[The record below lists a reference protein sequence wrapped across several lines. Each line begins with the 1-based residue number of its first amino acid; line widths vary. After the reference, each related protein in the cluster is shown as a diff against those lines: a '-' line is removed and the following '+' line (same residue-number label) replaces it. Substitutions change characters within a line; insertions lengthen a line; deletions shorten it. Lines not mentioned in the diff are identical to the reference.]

1 MFKMKDVTTI
11 KRLLYIDQL
20 KGVAIILVVIAHFIA
35 VGSLYKTISK
45 ELFFDFANQYC
56 MPIFFFLSGLVIKQ
70 EKKKRCEYLFKKVRI
85 IIIPF
90 LVWGTLITLY
100 KQTTILDFFCDYRK
114 MGYWYLWVLFFFY
127 IFHIMFSGIST
138 LVNKRDKWWLDLVI
152 LIVAFVA
159 LKVGY
164 HFIPRSWNCFLG
176 YILWL
181 DYIIYF
187 MAGMLIKKYNV
198 ANKVF
203 ATHIFYAVAFAV
215 LLIVWIFKIQ
225 FSYIDVVMAF
235 CVIFIFCVFFYYAQE
250 NCITNGLAYI
260 GRYSL
265 SIYVMH
271 FFLLRYIHLGPIV
284 EWLNFTNNY
293 IVEGILL
300 LTSAVLICVLCILG
314 DHILQCSKYLRILF
328 LGKI

>member
-1 MFKMKDVTTI
+1 MFNMKDVTTI
-11 KRLLYIDQL
+11 KRLPYIDQL
-20 KGVAIILVVIAHFIA
+20 KGVAIILVVVAHFIA
-35 VGSLYKTISK
+35 VGNLYKTISK

-70 EKKKRCEYLFKKVRI
+70 EKKNVCKYLLIKVRAVL
-85 IIIPF
+85 IPF

-114 MGYWYLWVLFFFY
+114 MGYWFLWVLFFFY
-127 IFHIMFSGIST
+127 VFQIMFSSISA
-138 LVNKRDKWWLDLVI
+138 LVNKRNKWWLDLVI
-152 LIVAFVA
+152 LIVGFVV

-164 HFIPRSWNCFLG
+164 HFMPRSWNCFLG

-187 MAGMLIKKYNV
+187 MVGMLIKKYNV
-198 ANKVF
+198 VDKAF
-203 ATHIFYAVAFAV
+203 TAHIFYAIAFVV
-215 LLIVWIFKIQ
+215 LLILELFNIQ
-225 FSYIDVVMAF
+225 FNYINVVMSF
-235 CVIFIFCVFFYYAQE
+235 CVIFIFCVFFYYTQE
-250 NCITNGLAYI
+250 NWMTNGLAYI

-271 FFLLRYIHLGPIV
+271 FFLLPYIHLDPIV
-284 EWLNFTNNY
+284 EWLNLTNNY
-293 IVEGILL
+293 IVEGVLL
-300 LTSAVLICVLCILG
+300 LASAILVCVFCILG
-314 DHILQCSKYLRILF
+314 DHILQCSKYLRVLF